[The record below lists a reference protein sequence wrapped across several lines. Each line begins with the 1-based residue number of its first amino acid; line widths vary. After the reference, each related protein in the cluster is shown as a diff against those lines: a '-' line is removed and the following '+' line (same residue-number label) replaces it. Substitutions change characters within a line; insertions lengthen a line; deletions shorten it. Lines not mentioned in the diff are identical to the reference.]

1 MEKTALITGITG
13 QDGAYLAELLLGKN
27 YKVYGF
33 LPRRVN
39 QSYENLEYLNVL
51 NRINFVFGDLTDPSS
66 INNAIKSI
74 RPTEVYNLGAM
85 SFVGHSWTQPIYTTE
100 VNGLG
105 ALHLLE
111 AIKNFSPD
119 TSFYQASTSE
129 MYGNNWD
136 DDMFQRETTNFRP
149 RSPYGTAKVFAH
161 NTAVNYRESYG
172 LNVCCGILFNHE
184 SPLRGLEFVTR
195 KVTDAVSKIY
205 YGKQTHV
212 ELGNLQAKRDWGYA
226 KDYVE
231 AMYIMTSQKLNDD
244 FVIATGELHSIEEL
258 LEIAFNCAGL
268 DDYEKYVKVNPL
280 FIRPAEVPYLRGDR
294 SKAEK
299 EFGWKPRTS
308 FSDMIGDMV
317 MADLKRNI

>member
-1 MEKTALITGITG
+1 
-13 QDGAYLAELLLGKN
+13 
-27 YKVYGF
+27 
-33 LPRRVN
+33 
-39 QSYENLEYLNVL
+39 
-51 NRINFVFGDLTDPSS
+51 
-66 INNAIKSI
+66 
-74 RPTEVYNLGAM
+74 
-85 SFVGHSWTQPIYTTE
+85 
-100 VNGLG
+100 
-105 ALHLLE
+105 
-111 AIKNFSPD
+111 
-119 TSFYQASTSE
+119 